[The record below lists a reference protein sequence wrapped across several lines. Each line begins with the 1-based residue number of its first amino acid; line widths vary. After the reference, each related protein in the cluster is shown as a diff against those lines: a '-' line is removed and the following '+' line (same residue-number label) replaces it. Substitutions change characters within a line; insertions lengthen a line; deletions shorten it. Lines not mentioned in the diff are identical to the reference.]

1 MMIVL
6 IILGIISVLY
16 GVLILQVGSGTF
28 FWLIWEVI
36 GAGFLIW
43 AILLHNGFWEVHKK
57 LGTAFHSIIVLGA
70 VLLTILC
77 VLIAT
82 QFSSKGVQDLDYII
96 VLGAQVREDGPSTV
110 LKYRLETALDYLNEN
125 PETVCIVS
133 GGQGVNEPCTEAEA
147 MAEYLVEHGIDK
159 KRIILEDM
167 SKNTMENIRNSKT
180 FIDAT
185 SDTIGIVTNNFHM
198 FRAVK
203 LAEAQGL
210 EDVYGIAAESNI
222 VYLPN
227 NVLRECLGI
236 VKDWLVNHI

>member
-1 MMIVL
+1 M
-6 IILGIISVLY
+6 
-16 GVLILQVGSGTF
+16 
-28 FWLIWEVI
+28 
-36 GAGFLIW
+36 
-43 AILLHNGFWEVHKK
+43 
-57 LGTAFHSIIVLGA
+57 
-70 VLLTILC
+70 
-77 VLIAT
+77 
-82 QFSSKGVQDLDYII
+82 
-96 VLGAQVREDGPSTV
+96 GAQVRDDGPSKV
-110 LKYRLETALDYLNEN
+110 LQYRLDAAQHYLKEN

-159 KRIILEDM
+159 NRIILEDV

-180 FIDAT
+180 FIDVA
-185 SDTIGIVTNNFHM
+185 SDAVGIVTNNFHM

-210 EDVYGIAAESNI
+210 ENVYGIAAGSNI
-222 VYLPN
+222 IYLPN

>member
-16 GVLILQVGSGTF
+16 GILILQVGAGTS

-36 GAGFLIW
+36 GAGFLLW

-57 LGTAFHSIIVLGA
+57 LGFAFHSIIVLGA

-77 VLIAT
+77 VMIAT

-110 LKYRLETALDYLNEN
+110 LKYRLEAALDYLNEN

-147 MAEYLVEHGIDK
+147 MAEYLIEHGIDK
-159 KRIILEDM
+159 SRIILEDM

-185 SDTIGIVTNNFHM
+185 SDTVGIVTNNFHM

-203 LAEAQGL
+203 LAEAQGF
-210 EDVYGIAAESNI
+210 ENVYGIATESNI
-222 VYLPN
+222 IYLPN